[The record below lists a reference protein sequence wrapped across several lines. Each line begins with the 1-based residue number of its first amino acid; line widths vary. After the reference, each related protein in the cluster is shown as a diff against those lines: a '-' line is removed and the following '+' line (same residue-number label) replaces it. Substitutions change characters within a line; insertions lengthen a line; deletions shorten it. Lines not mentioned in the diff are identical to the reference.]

1 MLGSFVTVVF
11 WSAFTAILAVALY
24 FSLKANRSMRDSFA
38 ALVFQTP
45 EGSVSGAKMRV
56 VKEVLESTGQ
66 DLGASP
72 TTGFFYCVGP
82 GPSYFVAIANLE
94 SAWRARFAWVIRP
107 LTEERM
113 RGALV
118 GDSVALLAAFGNN
131 LRKAG

>member
-1 MLGSFVTVVF
+1 
-11 WSAFTAILAVALY
+11 
-24 FSLKANRSMRDSFA
+24 
-38 ALVFQTP
+38 
-45 EGSVSGAKMRV
+45 MRV

-118 GDSVALLAAFGNN
+118 GDSVALQAAFDNN
-131 LRKAG
+131 LRKVG

>member
-1 MLGSFVTVVF
+1 MLDSFFTVVF
-11 WSAFTAILAVALY
+11 WFAFAAVLAVALY